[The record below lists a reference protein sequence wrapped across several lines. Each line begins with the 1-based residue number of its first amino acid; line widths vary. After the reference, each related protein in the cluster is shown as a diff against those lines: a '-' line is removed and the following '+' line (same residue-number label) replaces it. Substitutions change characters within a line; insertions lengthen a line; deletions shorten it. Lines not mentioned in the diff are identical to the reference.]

1 MTKCG
6 YVMMFGMPNAGKSTL
21 VNRFLDFNLSVVNRK
36 AQTTRNKI
44 LGVLNEEDIQII
56 FLDTPGYIEN
66 PEYELQTYMVN
77 EIKTSFEEADVV
89 IHLIDINRFNLEKFK
104 KIFDTISKF
113 IPDKKQI
120 IVLNKIDLV
129 SKKEVADTILDI
141 SNELNDIEIVPV
153 SAYKSENLDELK
165 KLIIDNLP
173 EGNKFFDDDFL
184 TNKPEKFFVAEII
197 RGAVLDN
204 FHQEIP
210 YSVYVNIAEF
220 SERKNRKD
228 YINAEI
234 IVERESQKMII
245 IGKGGESLKKL
256 GTFARKKI
264 EKFLGR
270 QVYLE
275 LFIKV
280 KKDWR
285 KDKIFLKNYYK

>member
-1 MTKCG
+1 
-6 YVMMFGMPNAGKSTL
+6 MMFGMPNAGKSTL

-89 IHLIDINRFNLEKFK
+89 IHLIDINRFNLENFK

-129 SKKEVADTILDI
+129 SKKEIADTILDI
-141 SNELNDIEIVPV
+141 SNELKDIEIVPV

-173 EGNKFFDDDFL
+173 EENKFFDDDFL

>member
-1 MTKCG
+1 
-6 YVMMFGMPNAGKSTL
+6 MMFGMPNAGKSTL

-89 IHLIDINRFNLEKFK
+89 IHLIDVNRFNLENFK

-285 KDKIFLKNYYK
+285 KDKIFLKNYYQ

>member
-1 MTKCG
+1 
-6 YVMMFGMPNAGKSTL
+6 MMFGMPNAGKSTL

-89 IHLIDINRFNLEKFK
+89 IHLIDINRFNLENFK

-129 SKKEVADTILDI
+129 SKKEIADTILDI
-141 SNELNDIEIVPV
+141 SNELKDIEIVPV

-285 KDKIFLKNYYK
+285 KDKIFLKNHYQ

>member
-1 MTKCG
+1 MI
-6 YVMMFGMPNAGKSTL
+6 FGMPNAGKSTL

-89 IHLIDINRFNLEKFK
+89 IHLIDVNRFNLENFK

-285 KDKIFLKNYYK
+285 KDKIFLKNHYQ

>member
-1 MTKCG
+1 
-6 YVMMFGMPNAGKSTL
+6 MMFGMPNAGKSTL

-89 IHLIDINRFNLEKFK
+89 IHLIDVNRFNLENFK

-129 SKKEVADTILDI
+129 SKKEIADTILDI
-141 SNELNDIEIVPV
+141 SNELKDIEIVPV

-285 KDKIFLKNYYK
+285 KDKIFLKNHYQ

>member
-1 MTKCG
+1 
-6 YVMMFGMPNAGKSTL
+6 MMFGMPNAGKSTL

-89 IHLIDINRFNLEKFK
+89 IHLIDVNRFNLENFK

-129 SKKEVADTILDI
+129 SKKEIADTILDI

-285 KDKIFLKNYYK
+285 KDKIFLKNHYH

>member
-1 MTKCG
+1 
-6 YVMMFGMPNAGKSTL
+6 MMFGMPNAGKSTL

-89 IHLIDINRFNLEKFK
+89 IHLIDVNRFNLENFK

-173 EGNKFFDDDFL
+173 EENKFFDDDFL